1 MATKARAVKADQ
13 NVYIP
18 SALTAQSLVTFCTAN
33 GGAKGEHE
41 VYYSVE
47 DGTVRLCLVKR
58 VTDREV
64 ASGHPNGKVWA
75 TRVIPQLPEQEG

>member
-18 SALTAQSLVTFCTAN
+18 SPMTAQSLVEFCTQH

-41 VYYSVE
+41 VFFSVE
-47 DGTVRLCLVKR
+47 DGTVLLCLVKR
-58 VTDREV
+58 VTGREV
-64 ASGHPNGKVWA
+64 APGHPNGKVWA
-75 TRVIPQLPEQEG
+75 TRVIPQLPEQGE